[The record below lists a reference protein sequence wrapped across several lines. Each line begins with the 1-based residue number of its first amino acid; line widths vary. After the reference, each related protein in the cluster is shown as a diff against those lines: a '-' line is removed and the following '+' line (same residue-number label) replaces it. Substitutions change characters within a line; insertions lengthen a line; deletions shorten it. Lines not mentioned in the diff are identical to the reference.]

1 MNQKN
6 FKLIQGGKPD
16 HEPYDKRQLPG
27 MAGMALSRGEALKK
41 STWLGARATNTRL
54 MGVVGLVVV
63 TEKPEGGL
71 LTHIF
76 HLDFEGYGIDGY
88 GVFDTSNELLITRE
102 ITRVAGGLGGTFVD
116 LSEKEAKALIYE
128 AYLQDPDS
136 VHVHYDILPEFPE
149 LIEPIAFDDKAYFAL
164 TDKVGPKPL
173 TDLELIHYA
182 VMRLSGQDYKSF
194 RYLSDAPLPTAFERE
209 IDSPATLLKHT
220 LSEGEASHVE
230 GVKGLK
236 VYSSEALI
244 DHMDRYKLLR
254 MTFQTA
260 ETTRGRKIVGIILE
274 GSMSISAYEASF
286 QLRKREHIAV
296 YEMLDHELLEDFIE
310 VHPEMLV
317 NEHGAGVLLTAFNE
331 DNAHVNRSVYYLSGD
346 VYANY
351 YLTDED
357 QMIVSSFELE
367 TLDEIDQKLMER
379 YPRGLMKIGEMTA
392 DQSIL
397 YEFVN
402 SGYGNLYE
410 FLEDTQS

>member
-1 MNQKN
+1 MTHN

-16 HEPYDKRQLPG
+16 HEPYEKKRLPG
-27 MAGMALSRGEALKK
+27 MAGMALSKGDTKKK
-41 STWLGARATNTRL
+41 SSWIGARATNTRL
-54 MGVVGLVVV
+54 MGVIGLVVV
-63 TEKPEGGL
+63 TEKAEGGL

-88 GVFDTSNELLITRE
+88 GVFDTADEHLITRE
-102 ITRVAGGLGGTFVD
+102 ITRVAGGLGGNFVD

-128 AYLQDPDS
+128 AYLQDTDS
-136 VHVHYDILPEFPE
+136 VHVNYDILPEFPE
-149 LIEPIAFDDKAYFAL
+149 MIEAVILKEKAYTEL
-164 TDKVGPKPL
+164 VDKVGPKPFN
-173 TDLELIHYA
+173 DLELIHYA

-194 RYLSDAPLPTAFERE
+194 KYLSDAPLPIAFEQE

-220 LSEGEASHVE
+220 ISEGEALHVE
-230 GVKGLK
+230 GVRGLK
-236 VYSSEALI
+236 VYHSEALI
-244 DHMDRYKLLR
+244 DHVDRYKLLR

-260 ETTRGRKIVGIILE
+260 DTTRGRKIVGIALE
-274 GSMSISAYEASF
+274 ASMSISAYEASF

-296 YEMLDHELLEDFIE
+296 YEMLDHGLLEDFVE
-310 VHPEMLV
+310 AHPEMLV

-331 DNAHVNRSVYYLSGD
+331 DNAHVNKSVYYLSGD

-367 TLDEIDQKLMER
+367 TLDEIDQMLMMQ
-379 YPRGLMKIGEMTA
+379 YPTGLKKIGEMTA